1 MCVVQAAPGYHAAKM
16 IIKLINSVAEGKTIT
31 ASVSPLCCLLPGAV
45 VNNDPDIGGV
55 LKVVFLENYRVS
67 LAEKG
72 EHTHTKSSN
81 FTSHYLL
88 Q

>member
-1 MCVVQAAPGYHAAKM
+1 MTLCVC
-16 IIKLINSVAEGKTIT
+16 T
-31 ASVSPLCCLLPGAV
+31 V

-55 LKVVFLENYRVS
+55 LKVVFLRNYRVS

-72 EHTHTKSSN
+72 EEREREREGEGEGERERVNNIVLNDTAVLCI
-81 FTSHYLL
+81 LL